1 LVKKC
6 KSHEFIQNTEFPYI
20 QALFHQNETNNMDTA
35 KRLQALD
42 VFRGLTIALMI
53 LVNCPGNWETTY
65 RALLHAEWHGNTPT
79 DEVFPFF
86 LFIVGIAITFSL
98 TKRKAA
104 EENVYKKILTRT
116 LWIVGIGVFLNG
128 APGFD
133 LATWRIPGV
142 LTRIG
147 IVYGIC
153 SVIFMNTSI
162 RQQFWIA
169 VGCLLGYWALM
180 TLVPVPGLG
189 YATLEEGKDLGAWL
203 DRLLLTGHLYGQTV
217 VYDPESILGTIP
229 SVATCLAGV
238 LTGHWVRRK
247 ITDLDKW
254 SAMFAVGFLLFLV
267 GLLWGEV
274 FPINKKL
281 WTSSYVLFH
290 SGLALLTLATIWW
303 LVDVKG
309 YDGWIKPFVWFGMNP
324 LAIYILHEVIA
335 IALGSIPVGEGS
347 AYSWI
352 YENVFNSWLDPYAAS
367 LAFAIM
373 MVLINLVAAWWMY
386 KRKIFIKV

>member
-1 LVKKC
+1 MA
-6 KSHEFIQNTEFPYI
+6 EQ
-20 QALFHQNETNNMDTA
+20 A

-65 RALLHAEWHGNTPT
+65 RALKHADWHGNTPT

-104 EENVYKKILTRT
+104 GENVYKKILVRT
-116 LWIVGIGVFLNG
+116 LWIVGIGIFLNG
-128 APGFD
+128 APSFD
-133 LATWRIPGV
+133 LASWRIPGV

-147 IVYGIC
+147 VVYGIT
-153 SVIFMNTSI
+153 SVIFMLTATK
-162 RQQFWIA
+162 QQFWVAI
-169 VGCLLGYWALM
+169 GCLLSYWALM

-203 DRLLLTGHLYGQTV
+203 DRLLLGGHLYGQTV
-217 VYDPESILGTIP
+217 IYDPESILGTIP

-238 LTGHWVRRK
+238 LTGTWVRRNMD
-247 ITDLDKW
+247 DLHKW
-254 SAMFAVGFLLFLV
+254 SAMFAVGFLLFLL

-290 SGLALLTLATIWW
+290 AGLALLTLATVWW

-309 YDGWIKPFVWFGMNP
+309 YKGWITPFIWFGMNP
-324 LAIYILHEVIA
+324 LAIYIAHEVIA
-335 IALGSIPVGEGS
+335 IVLYSIPVGGTS
-347 AYSWI
+347 AYHWI
-352 YENVFNSWLDPYAAS
+352 YENAFNTWLGPYNAS
-367 LAFAIM
+367 LAFAIS
-373 MVLINLVAAWWMY
+373 MVLINLLIAYVLY
-386 KRKIFIKV
+386 KKKIFIKV